1 MVKTLEKHVLSILI
15 VTLFGITI
23 FMVSNFFEL
32 KISPF
37 ILFSSIVMVSI
48 YVILSFEIIHR
59 TSIAIFGALILVIAS
74 LLVGVIQ
81 PEETLDF
88 VIDVID
94 FNTIGLLL
102 GMMIIVAIL
111 GETGIFNWVGIKAI
125 RLSRGNLWKL
135 MMILCVF
142 TAITSMFV
150 DNVTIILLMV
160 PVTLSIFR
168 SLKISPIPFI
178 LGQTLASNIGG
189 AATLIGDPPNI
200 IIGSAANIDFTSFFI
215 NMAPPILVTFLFGI
229 ILLKIIFRKELKTIV
244 NLSGRFKDIDEKSL
258 IKDKSLLKSSIIVL
272 AGVIFFFIIQGAIG
286 IEVSIIALGGAAIL
300 LIITRTHVEKV
311 LQEVDWATLI
321 FFTGLFVVVGILE
334 EIGLISLLAK
344 IVLGITGG
352 EPWITFHAIIWMSA
366 IASAFIDNIP
376 FTATMVPIIETLNLS
391 PSINFTFDNLDINPL
406 WWALALGADLGG
418 NGTLIGSSA
427 GVVAVGIS
435 LKYGHKISFIRWFK
449 IGFPFM
455 ILTVALGSVILTLM
469 TLLSLNKF

>member
-1 MVKTLEKHVLSILI
+1 
-15 VTLFGITI
+15 
-23 FMVSNFFEL
+23 
-32 KISPF
+32 
-37 ILFSSIVMVSI
+37 MVSI

-74 LLVGVIQ
+74 LLVGVLQ
-81 PEETLDF
+81 PEETLHF

-200 IIGSAANIDFTSFFI
+200 IIGSAANIDFTSFFF

-229 ILLKIIFRKELKTIV
+229 ILLKIIFRKELKPIV
-244 NLSGRFKDIDEKSL
+244 NISGRFKDIDEKSL